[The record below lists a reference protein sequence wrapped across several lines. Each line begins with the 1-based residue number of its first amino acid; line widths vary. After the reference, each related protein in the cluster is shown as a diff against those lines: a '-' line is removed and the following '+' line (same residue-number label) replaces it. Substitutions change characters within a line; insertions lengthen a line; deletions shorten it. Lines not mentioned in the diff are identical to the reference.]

1 MFLKKGDVMTIVRR
15 IEYMCSHC
23 GKKAVKSA
31 NMGRPDPGRC
41 PRKLGNKPHTWVKN
55 REL

>member
-1 MFLKKGDVMTIVRR
+1 MTIVRR